1 MAMMILGLLGG
12 AVYSLSTAAL
22 ETSKTVKGE
31 YRACARLD
39 AFLRV
44 LRETFVNLPPDAG
57 VYLQMEEAPGGA
69 PVPEV
74 VFERAPGAFGVPSMG
89 TGALALAARPLSDGT
104 REFALLLRQ
113 GREASFPTRIDSS
126 EESWIPLFD
135 GVENVVWK
143 FKRDEGDWLE
153 EWPSGAGRPRMVR
166 VTFDYTGTPGRP
178 VDAQFWVPRVEP
190 PPNAAPTKKEQGGED
205 KNPQE
210 EEPLPE
216 GGAEEKEA
224 APANESE

>member
-22 ETSKTVKGE
+22 ETSKAVKSE
-31 YRACARLD
+31 HQACARLD

-44 LRETFVNLPPDAG
+44 LRETFVNLPPDAA
-57 VYLQMEEAPGGA
+57 VYLQMEEARGGA
-69 PVPEV
+69 PVPEI
-74 VFERAPGAFGVPSMG
+74 VFERAPGAFGVSSLG
-89 TGALALAARPLSDGT
+89 TGSLALAARPLSDGT

-113 GREASFPTRIDSS
+113 GREASFPTRIDASN
-126 EESWIPLFD
+126 EQWIPLFA

-143 FKRDEGDWLE
+143 FKRDEGDWVE

-166 VTFDYTGTPGRP
+166 VTFDFTGTPGRP
-178 VDAQFWVPRVEP
+178 VDVQFWVPQVEP
-190 PPNAAPTKKEQGGED
+190 PPNAAPAKKNEGNGEGDPSDETPQGGDKAKKES
-205 KNPQE
+205 
-210 EEPLPE
+210 
-216 GGAEEKEA
+216 

>member
-22 ETSKTVKGE
+22 ETSKAVKGE
-31 YRACARLD
+31 YQACARLD

-44 LRETFVNLPPDAG
+44 LRGTFVNLPPDAL
-57 VYLQMEEAPGGA
+57 VYLQMEEALGGA
-69 PVPEV
+69 PVPEI
-74 VFERAPGAFGVPSMG
+74 VFERAPGAFGVSSLG
-89 TGALALAARPLSDGT
+89 TGALALAAKPLSDGT

-113 GREASFPTRIDSS
+113 GREASFPTRIDTSG
-126 EESWIPLFD
+126 ERWIPLFA

-153 EWPSGAGRPRMVR
+153 EWPSGSGRPRMVR

-178 VDAQFWVPRVEP
+178 VDAQFWVPQVEP
-190 PPNAAPTKKEQGGED
+190 PPNAAPANKNEGNGEGDPSDETPQGGNKAKKE
-205 KNPQE
+205 PT
-210 EEPLPE
+210 
-216 GGAEEKEA
+216 
-224 APANESE
+224 PANESN